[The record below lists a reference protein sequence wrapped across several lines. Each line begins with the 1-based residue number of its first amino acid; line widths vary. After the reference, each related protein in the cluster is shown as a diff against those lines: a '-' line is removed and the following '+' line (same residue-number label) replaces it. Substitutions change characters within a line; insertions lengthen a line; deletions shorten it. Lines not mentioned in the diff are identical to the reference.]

1 MSHIL
6 WFCDHILLIKKMRAP
21 RSIVSSVVLYNQ
33 IDKNGEF
40 IPQRFEV
47 NGWITL
53 MSGKRGGHAKDTM
66 KHGGSSNIDGA
77 WKAKIL
83 QFRFS
88 VSLNGSVV
96 ISEVLVQH
104 AYQYRQLELDLAEQL
119 PTLRGCN
126 CKLHSLPVH
135 F

>member
-1 MSHIL
+1 
-6 WFCDHILLIKKMRAP
+6 MRAP
-21 RSIVSSVVLYNQ
+21 RSTVSSVVLYNQ

-53 MSGKRGGHAKDTM
+53 MSGKRGGHANDTM

-83 QFRFS
+83 QFRFN

-104 AYQYRQLELDLAEQL
+104 AYQYRQLELDPAEQL

-126 CKLHSLPVH
+126 CKLHSLHVH

>member
-1 MSHIL
+1 
-6 WFCDHILLIKKMRAP
+6 MRAP
-21 RSIVSSVVLYNQ
+21 RSTVSSVVLYNQ
-33 IDKNGEF
+33 VDRNGEF

-53 MSGKRGGHAKDTM
+53 MSGKRGGHANDTM

-88 VSLNGSVV
+88 ASLNGSVV
-96 ISEVLVQH
+96 ISQVLVQH
-104 AYQYRQLELDLAEQL
+104 AYQYRHLELDPAEQL

-126 CKLHSLPVH
+126 CKLHSLPLH